1 MRKIFAPSFHRAIG
15 AALVA
20 AGLFASGAASAEIKV
35 GTLRVEDVLR
45 QSPQF
50 KAGEERMR
58 SEFEKRQKD
67 FESEVKK
74 FQADAEKFAKEK
86 DLLSPSDRATREK
99 NLSST
104 QVDLGYKKQQL
115 QTDVQ
120 DLDRKLMQDLQ
131 VKIKSVIEQ
140 IAKDRNL
147 DLILRDPIFASDALD
162 ITDEVL
168 KALGGPAVAAKPA
181 AVKPAADKKA
191 KK

>member
-1 MRKIFAPSFHRAIG
+1 MRKIFNPSFHRALG

-20 AGLFASGAASAEIKV
+20 AGLFASGAASAELKV

-58 SEFEKRQKD
+58 NEFEKRQKD
-67 FESEVKK
+67 FEAEVKK
-74 FQADAEKFAKEK
+74 FQTDAEKFAKEK
-86 DLLSPSDRATREK
+86 DLLSPADRAAREK
-99 NLSST
+99 TLSST

-131 VKIKSVIEQ
+131 VKIKSVIDQ
-140 IAKDRNL
+140 IAKDKSL
-147 DLILRDPIFASDALD
+147 DLILRDPIYASDALD

-168 KALGGPAVAAKPA
+168 KALGGPAAAAAAKP
-181 AVKPAADKKA
+181 ADKKA